1 MCDSDESIL
10 RQINLKMDELKK
22 KYKNDEDAMEEI
34 ERHIETVKYYEE
46 KGNLQQAKSATV
58 HLEAFLHDWYPV

>member
-1 MCDSDESIL
+1 
-10 RQINLKMDELKK
+10 MDELKK